1 MKEYITEIKKLQE
14 RVDELIKKNEKMD
27 KEIIILLVIIDK
39 KDQEIK
45 YLLKEKDELS
55 KWEK

>member
-27 KEIIILLVIIDK
+27 KEIISLLVIIDK

-45 YLLKEKDELS
+45 YLFD
-55 KWEK
+55 